1 MQLSS
6 RILTALAVLILAVA
20 VVAVRA
26 GSPGTVEAATGTI
39 DVVNVGTCYTTDTD
53 VFDVSACE
61 DGDGGDYNV
70 AERTTILETGSV
82 FATYAHDPKTAP
94 DDPRGVLKNSN
105 RIKISISDSGRDKRT
120 PVLLPAG
127 AADPG
132 AADGEGLWILGDNPD
147 TPDVQ
152 ETDFRLPSTDLLE
165 IRKDF
170 ADIVIDDD
178 DTGLS
183 WQERGEAAG
192 DAFTYN
198 ENGVEEGVTIIKNTA
213 AIDAGT
219 VFKPMD
225 VADESLV
232 TIYGTLRLATPTG
245 AQDPPAPVFKKL
257 NNELSLDEDVGSGY
271 TEKEQ
276 GPDSLEVAP
285 WISLQVSL
293 PAGAS
298 VEVEYIVY
306 HTSEREA
313 LIGGNKA
320 ADYVD
325 VTTTT
330 DDESKY
336 VPDFTK
342 AEDKAVSELLVEAR
356 SDGRANKQALH
367 LMETS
372 RFSGRYEGYL
382 MLTDENGDESGNNW
396 GIAVKAATGS
406 EPSGAAVIGVES
418 GPVDIVYRDTDG
430 KPKTLSVL
438 IDTVPP
444 TVQVDTPVHESEG
457 QDTSPNFSGSYTDDS
472 SGLRQKTFRLYVDH
486 NDDTEESG
494 EQTRSNGSLALD
506 IEVDVSV
513 VPGKDVVESLEDY
526 RGYDNEPTF
535 GVIADDDVF
544 LGEDVDSNNLATR
557 KIVEGD
563 NHDDGALD
571 GTFGDSIRISFTPD
585 NEDETFNNTIDFHAL
600 VVDVAG
606 NIGFSDSDPD
616 GPRFINDLGE
626 EKPKTGRYNVLGWY
640 ARHIFFLDETEPEIF
655 QEQSATGFYSENDD
669 GDPVANRSG
678 ILVAFDRAVDADS
691 IGVDTFGVTLDPI
704 GGPGSTGAS
713 ADVVDIDVD
722 GRAVYLLLDQELL
735 SDATPSVDIVTGQWV
750 ADPAGNR
757 LTGGKQ
763 APFEVNDGIT
773 PQLTV
778 ALSGGSG
785 TGDGGEGPS
794 SLTGNSIIITIGTD
808 EEISATPSIA
818 VVCSDIAWD
827 SDSDGET
834 DKGLSDLVGQRSGA
848 LTDSSAIFS
857 PDLDMDEDPNLYG
870 DTYKCGTDE
879 VKLQQVQSYS
889 RPGLE
894 WEFQWV
900 NFSNEQALEDGKLT
914 VVAYGRDRKSYASL
928 TPRKIDADPTPVNR
942 YNWGAATAEFLYDT
956 TDPDPNATP
965 GDGEV
970 VTESRPFVL
979 LNYTDATTVSID
991 DFSVDGTSQEI
1002 STLGDNRFLYWPE
1015 ALGIGSHAVSV
1026 DAVDAAGNEG
1036 TFEYSFKVAERD
1048 PFNLK
1053 LIAGWN
1059 AVSFPGNP
1067 IDPMIGDVFTEDVID
1082 MVAGWDATD
1091 PQKPWSIATKME
1103 GEWSTHT
1110 DFATLNRVSARYG
1123 YWVHAQ
1129 GFVTQKVQLVGQID
1143 RTDANVV
1150 PADLVTIPTEP
1161 GWNFVGVISQDG
1173 RQTQSH
1179 DGKPLMTDGDNV
1191 SSGSYLGDNKRAYTW
1206 DAIRSE
1212 FKILENG
1219 DDVTIGDGIWVYYGG
1234 GIAP

>member
-1 MQLSS
+1 M
-6 RILTALAVLILAVA
+6 
-20 VVAVRA
+20 
-26 GSPGTVEAATGTI
+26 
-39 DVVNVGTCYTTDTD
+39 
-53 VFDVSACE
+53 
-61 DGDGGDYNV
+61 
-70 AERTTILETGSV
+70 
-82 FATYAHDPKTAP
+82 
-94 DDPRGVLKNSN
+94 
-105 RIKISISDSGRDKRT
+105 
-120 PVLLPAG
+120 
-127 AADPG
+127 
-132 AADGEGLWILGDNPD
+132 
-147 TPDVQ
+147 Q

-213 AIDAGT
+213 AIAAGT

-232 TIYGTLRLATPTG
+232 TIYGTLQLATPTG

-313 LIGGNKA
+313 LIGGQYESGRIRRRY
-320 ADYVD
+320 DYA
-325 VTTTT
+325 TT

-336 VPDFTK
+336 APDFTK
-342 AEDKAVSELLVEAR
+342 AEDKAGSELCLLEAR

-544 LGEDVDSNNLATR
+544 LGEDVDSNNVATR
-557 KIVEGD
+557 KIIEGD

-640 ARHIFFLDETEPEIF
+640 ARHIFFLDETEPKIF
-655 QEQSATGFYSENDD
+655 TEQSATGFYSENDD
-669 GDPVANRSG
+669 GDPVVNRSG

-722 GRAVYLLLDQELL
+722 GRAVYLLLDQELS
-735 SDATPSVDIVTGQWV
+735 SDATPAVDIVTGQWV

-785 TGDGGEGPS
+785 TGEGDEGPS
-794 SLTGNSIIITIGTD
+794 KLTGNSIIITIGTD
-808 EEISATPSIA
+808 EEINATPSLV
-818 VVCSDIAWD
+818 VVCSNIAWD
-827 SDSDGET
+827 SDDEDT
-834 DKGLSDLVGQRSGA
+834 ENDKALSDLVSQRSGG
-848 LTDSSAIFS
+848 LKTGSANFVVK
-857 PDLDMDEDPNLYG
+857 PGDDVPADERNSYD
-870 DTYKCGTDE
+870 CGYDDGPVTM
-879 VKLQQVQSYS
+879 QQVQSYS

-900 NFSNEQALEDGKLT
+900 NFSGGQALEDGKLT

-928 TPRKIDADPTPVNR
+928 TPRKIGDGPTSADS

-956 TDPDPNATP
+956 TDPDPSPTP
-965 GDGEV
+965 GDGDV

-991 DFSVDGTSQEI
+991 GLLS
-1002 STLGDNRFLYWPE
+1002 
-1015 ALGIGSHAVSV
+1015 
-1026 DAVDAAGNEG
+1026 
-1036 TFEYSFKVAERD
+1036 
-1048 PFNLK
+1048 
-1053 LIAGWN
+1053 
-1059 AVSFPGNP
+1059 
-1067 IDPMIGDVFTEDVID
+1067 
-1082 MVAGWDATD
+1082 
-1091 PQKPWSIATKME
+1091 
-1103 GEWSTHT
+1103 
-1110 DFATLNRVSARYG
+1110 
-1123 YWVHAQ
+1123 
-1129 GFVTQKVQLVGQID
+1129 
-1143 RTDANVV
+1143 
-1150 PADLVTIPTEP
+1150 
-1161 GWNFVGVISQDG
+1161 
-1173 RQTQSH
+1173 
-1179 DGKPLMTDGDNV
+1179 
-1191 SSGSYLGDNKRAYTW
+1191 
-1206 DAIRSE
+1206 
-1212 FKILENG
+1212 
-1219 DDVTIGDGIWVYYGG
+1219 
-1234 GIAP
+1234 